1 MPSRWAS
8 GNDGDI
14 SEGSTGIL
22 PGGFVGNPCK
32 PSKMP
37 LLLGEGIDQSYIV
50 EDCAIDVDSIVV
62 SGSP

>member
-1 MPSRWAS
+1 MDLGSTTRET
-8 GNDGDI
+8 GDI
-14 SEGSTGIL
+14 SEGSTES
-22 PGGFVGNPCK
+22 PRGFVGNPCK

-37 LLLGEGIDQSYIV
+37 LLLGEGVDQSYIV

>member
-1 MPSRWAS
+1 MTF
-8 GNDGDI
+8 
-14 SEGSTGIL
+14 EGFHRNP

-37 LLLGEGIDQSYIV
+37 LLLGEGVDQSYIV

-62 SGSP
+62 SGSL